1 LPSGWS
7 DKAFPFKNAHEIT
20 GQMVSKCEELGLGLE
35 DLTDKQLA
43 EISKE
48 LKPEVREVLS
58 VSGSIKSRDG
68 AGGTALPRVLD
79 QLMEL
84 RKIAPRTDLEN

>member
-1 LPSGWS
+1 
-7 DKAFPFKNAHEIT
+7 
-20 GQMVSKCEELGLGLE
+20 MVSKCEELGVGME
-35 DLTDKQLA
+35 DLADKQLA

-58 VSGSIKSRDG
+58 VTGSIKSRDG
-68 AGGTALPRVLD
+68 VGGTALPRVLD